1 MQNYRLHTRYV
12 LFPTMVVALNKKR
25 IAGEDAVTSVGVLKF
40 LDYPNL
46 TQEVVTNVDDISG

>member
-1 MQNYRLHTRYV
+1 MLDSCTEQ
-12 LFPTMVVALNKKR
+12 KR

-46 TQEVVTNVDDISG
+46 TQEVVINVDDISG

>member
-1 MQNYRLHTRYV
+1 
-12 LFPTMVVALNKKR
+12 MVVALNKKR
-25 IAGEDAVTSVGVLKF
+25 IAGEDAVASVGVLNF